1 MEELVKLLPPEGA
14 SVTALIVIVYLFLRH
29 QRAAE
34 DKLREITDRCHA
46 AQREMREGYR
56 ESLDLVVTA
65 FTNATEKLGESQGR
79 VETKLTQVLE
89 RMENRNNGRQ

>member
-1 MEELVKLLPPEGA
+1 MEELLKLLPEGA
-14 SVTALIVIVYLFLRH
+14 SVTAVMVLVYMFLRH
-29 QRAAE
+29 QRASE

-46 AQREMREGYR
+46 AQREMRDGYR
-56 ESLDLVVTA
+56 ESLDVVVTA
-65 FTNATEKLGESQGR
+65 FTNATDKLGESQGR